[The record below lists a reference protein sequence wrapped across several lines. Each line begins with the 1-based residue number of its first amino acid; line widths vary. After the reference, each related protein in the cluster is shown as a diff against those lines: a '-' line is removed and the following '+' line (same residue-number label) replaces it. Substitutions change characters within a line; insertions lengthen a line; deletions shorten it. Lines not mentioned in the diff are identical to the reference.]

1 MELDH
6 CPTYGQTV
14 VVLLRGG
21 GWCDVRKDIPNCP
34 PTAALC
40 QACFKTMSC
49 TTLAF
54 RGSWSWN
61 KTGFSLTVWL
71 VVVKELTLLFYL
83 FLNLWVI
90 GHKEIELVSKVAIL
104 NSLNWCSIKKKTNI
118 ASKNNL
124 SYCYLIYSIFKVV
137 VKIFVLYFCVCI
149 FNVLN
154 AKLIIF
160 NVSHK
165 PNTSSWSTYHCKWI

>member
-1 MELDH
+1 MLH
-6 CPTYGQTV
+6 S
-14 VVLLRGG
+14 
-21 GWCDVRKDIPNCP
+21 WS
-34 PTAALC
+34 
-40 QACFKTMSC
+40 QACFKAMSRV
-49 TTLAF
+49 LAAN
-54 RGSWSWN
+54 GLE
-61 KTGFSLTVWL
+61 TSLTSAAQLWL
-71 VVVKELTLLFYL
+71 FAAHGLETRLALASQCGFFVVVKELTLLFYL

-90 GHKEIELVSKVAIL
+90 GHKEIELVSKVPIL

-160 NVSHK
+160 IVSHK